1 MLTFIVA
8 NPNKFACGSLLFPSF
23 ICVAKVILVIATE
36 FCAILYLLHTTS
48 ELSAI
53 KLAPLL
59 LIVATWDGKLVG
71 IFPNERSQ
79 SEMDSMPLEYIRAGG
94 SKTSLQDAR
103 RYSKSVVEKKKFGE
117 FGNTI
122 IVWVLAVFNFVLGIL
137 YSTVYFYFTPFFPMV
152 MVILQSYNNRNS
164 PIIGLDEMPSG
175 TG

>member
-1 MLTFIVA
+1 MLSQVVDKHI
-8 NPNKFACGSLLFPSF
+8 P
-23 ICVAKVILVIATE
+23 E
-36 FCAILYLLHTTS
+36 FCHILLHTTS

-59 LIVATWDGKLVG
+59 LIVATWDSKLVG

-79 SEMDSMPLEYIRAGG
+79 NEMDSMPLEYIRAGG
-94 SKTSLQDAR
+94 SKTSLEDAR
-103 RYSKSVVEKKKFGE
+103 RYSKANAGKLSE

-152 MVILQSYNNRNS
+152 MVILQSYTNRNS
-164 PIIGLDEMPSG
+164 PVISLEDMPSG